1 MAFRHLL
8 AAVGFIL
15 SAASAPAYAA
25 NAPLVEEELRR
36 VFEDLRAGTLTPA
49 EASAKCFVA
58 MIEGD
63 DAHSMRE
70 VLSTFLEVSE
80 PTALP
85 VFCNTLVA
93 ATEQGVL
100 EPGDLDPII
109 DPRDEQAESYAIGRL
124 LRVVYFLH
132 NGLPTAPLSEGRT
145 P

>member
-8 AAVGFIL
+8 AAAGFVL

-36 VFEDLRAGTLTPA
+36 VFEDLRTGKLTPS
-49 EASAKCFVA
+49 EASAACLLA
-58 MIEGD
+58 MIKDKGAD
-63 DAHSMRE
+63 SMRE

-80 PTALP
+80 SNALP
-85 VFCNTLVA
+85 VFCDTLAA
-93 ATEQGVL
+93 ATVQGVL